1 MEPTQNHIRRE
12 IEVTRAAMA
21 DKIETLE
28 ARVGDAIKDAK
39 RSVSPVYQTQQRPWL
54 MVGIA
59 VAVGYLFE
67 GLLFGSGSSRT
78 RKGRKFQ
85 PDPERRA
92 YLEGKQKSSGLIRS
106 IATAA
111 GIALARDFAANF
123 LSRQHFF
130 SGSNGSERRSRAA
143 WRKP

>member
-1 MEPTQNHIRRE
+1 MEPSQNHIRRE
-12 IEVTRAAMA
+12 IEATRAAMA

-28 ARVGDAIKDAK
+28 ARVGDVIKDAK
-39 RSVSPVYQTQQRPWL
+39 RSVSPVYQTQQHPWL

-59 VAVGYLFE
+59 AAVGYLFE
-67 GLLFGSGSSRT
+67 AILFGSGSPRS

-85 PDPERRA
+85 ADPERRA

-111 GIALARDFAANF
+111 GIALARDFATNF
-123 LSRQHFF
+123 LSKQHFF
-130 SGSNGSERRSRAA
+130 SGSNGTERRSRAD
-143 WRKP
+143 WHKP